1 MKYVIL
7 FMFTINIVLKI
18 LIGSSAALMW
28 GLIHSLQI
36 FRYILMVNLDM
47 PKLVDIILRYL
58 AVAVGE
64 IDEIENIMPDVV
76 STYIIDS
83 SELNTNYTLYPRFEE
98 NGNLNANIFRI

>member
-7 FMFTINIVLKI
+7 AMFAINIILQI

-36 FRYILMVNLDM
+36 FRYILMVNLNM
-47 PKLVDIILRYL
+47 PKLVDIILKYL

-64 IDEIENIMPDVV
+64 IDEIEELMPDVI
-76 STYIIDS
+76 STYIIEPSD
-83 SELNTNYTLYPRFEE
+83 LNTNFTLYPRFEE
-98 NGNLNANIFRI
+98 NGNLNL